1 MVLAGSEHLTQVM
14 HIIAQSLMIPCYIF
28 LLYFV
33 LASVI
38 ELGSLF
44 GEMMDRRKEGGFDT
58 ARFLSQLRECGNI
71 ELQLQNIK
79 LPAGLKKVVD
89 EFLQLTAS
97 STTGQKF
104 IAQSILTDEETAAV
118 KKLERTD
125 LISKM
130 GPLLGL
136 MGTLIP
142 LGPGLLSLG
151 QGDFSALSQSLVIA
165 FNTTIIGIFAG
176 GLSFTIS
183 KVRRRWYEH
192 YLGSLESTLETI
204 MEVRVDAA
212 QANKKTALG
221 GRV

>member
-1 MVLAGSEHLTQVM
+1 MVLAGSEHLTQIM

-44 GEMMDRRKEGGFDT
+44 GEMMDRRKDGAFDT
-58 ARFLSQLRECGNI
+58 AKFLSQLRECGNL

-79 LPAGLKKVVD
+79 LPAGIKKAVD

-104 IAQSILTDEETAAV
+104 IAQSILTDEEISAV
-118 KKLERTD
+118 KRLERTD

-183 KVRRRWYEH
+183 KIRRRWYEH

>member
-1 MVLAGSEHLTQVM
+1 VVLAGSEHLTQVM

>member
-58 ARFLSQLRECGNI
+58 ARFLSQLREGGNI